1 MKLFRKLFG
10 KEPAKSNTTV
20 KQQGKS
26 SISVIGNVTDSYIGC
41 TININEIEPQ
51 WQDRLNAYIATLQQ
65 FKPKT
70 ALSLLEKLEASFASC
85 AKKPSQEFRSLI
97 SFQKGMCYRFLDE
110 RKKMCECFITAY
122 NENATVLE
130 FEEQAALSYFKIED
144 TTKANE
150 LADKLLLKNEYNT
163 IAWYIKFLSTTPYD
177 FNSIPAFVRQNI
189 MFQYMLYNYFNV
201 KNIYEYISQMKVFSM
216 LPDIKNYNPQDVTIA
231 NFDENIFY
239 LNVFFADYIHNYF
252 FSFCTLNEGDIEI
265 LKILKVLL
273 GKILSKIEG
282 SELEKEYGTLFL
294 LNAYVEYILIKDAR
308 YIPEMRNHYLQ
319 LESKNDI
326 LALLCANVLQLN
338 EQTDFAL
345 EILNDSELKGS
356 NIFYLRAFCYLKKND
371 KIQYRTAIQGWIN
384 SIEKI
389 DNYVVDNYLASI
401 FTLKDIGETDELKL
415 SDFIQN
421 KNFENQQL
429 KTLIETIVKSL
440 IKEELDS
447 YQLLDLNELTSGIQQ
462 PKLLLYIADTY
473 YYCRKYELAI
483 DLYKKFV
490 DRNIENRQLFFYIH
504 SLYIAKKNSDE
515 LLTLLEKWRLNFSF
529 QPYLLRIEADL
540 CVILRDWNRCLQIC
554 NTFLDKDK
562 QDEAFLSLKLKC
574 LDAINEDWCDNEIKS
589 MAKTFKDY
597 AFSIDQNIPIVANI
611 LINRGYFVEGMEIFY
626 KYSDKRNV
634 RSAYLLATLI
644 YSQKSQNRELLKE
657 FDKITDNCFIKY
669 ESNGEIHFFEMDKN
683 SNNLELY
690 NELLG
695 KKIGDTI
702 SIKKVSSK
710 DYTIRILRIMDKY
723 LYLHDKILEE
733 AKQPLSGLP
742 MESFNI
748 NSTDPEK
755 MKQDFISLFGQQGE
769 QEKLFRETAIN
780 SYYKGEL
787 SFTEVIMQA
796 FRNDYLSGYISLIHE
811 HNGITILPLSFYES
825 LPQPVN
831 TTNYVIDFS
840 SLAILYQIAKEH
852 NITYPNKFLIST
864 FIIDII
870 NSELRETQSKP
881 KSELSIVVTSE
892 DITTYWIPE
901 NAQQNYI
908 KYLENLLRWIEE
920 NCEAVVSTRVID
932 FKRNIDIEYEEN
944 DFIDYILNTLLVCE
958 DKQGILLTDDLVYFK
973 FNLAQI
979 QFSMS
984 TEQYM
989 KNILGDEH
997 PVLIEFIKNKYKGF
1011 TFTVKQLLDEFDKKM
1026 NSQDNYYN
1034 NCLENI
1040 SVFFAPQC
1048 VKLVNKITQSHLDIN
1063 QKEIEIKN
1071 IFINIF
1077 KNGPLSNEI
1086 INGFRQLLF
1095 LELNYSQDNL
1105 NFVCQ
1110 CLENV
1115 CQMLGIR
1122 K

>member
-371 KIQYRTAIQGWIN
+371 KIQYRTAI
-384 SIEKI
+384 
-389 DNYVVDNYLASI
+389 
-401 FTLKDIGETDELKL
+401 
-415 SDFIQN
+415 
-421 KNFENQQL
+421 
-429 KTLIETIVKSL
+429 
-440 IKEELDS
+440 
-447 YQLLDLNELTSGIQQ
+447 
-462 PKLLLYIADTY
+462 
-473 YYCRKYELAI
+473 
-483 DLYKKFV
+483 
-490 DRNIENRQLFFYIH
+490 
-504 SLYIAKKNSDE
+504 
-515 LLTLLEKWRLNFSF
+515 
-529 QPYLLRIEADL
+529 
-540 CVILRDWNRCLQIC
+540 
-554 NTFLDKDK
+554 
-562 QDEAFLSLKLKC
+562 
-574 LDAINEDWCDNEIKS
+574 
-589 MAKTFKDY
+589 
-597 AFSIDQNIPIVANI
+597 
-611 LINRGYFVEGMEIFY
+611 
-626 KYSDKRNV
+626 
-634 RSAYLLATLI
+634 RS
-644 YSQKSQNRELLKE
+644 
-657 FDKITDNCFIKY
+657 
-669 ESNGEIHFFEMDKN
+669 
-683 SNNLELY
+683 
-690 NELLG
+690 
-695 KKIGDTI
+695 
-702 SIKKVSSK
+702 
-710 DYTIRILRIMDKY
+710 
-723 LYLHDKILEE
+723 
-733 AKQPLSGLP
+733 
-742 MESFNI
+742 
-748 NSTDPEK
+748 
-755 MKQDFISLFGQQGE
+755 
-769 QEKLFRETAIN
+769 
-780 SYYKGEL
+780 
-787 SFTEVIMQA
+787 
-796 FRNDYLSGYISLIHE
+796 
-811 HNGITILPLSFYES
+811 
-825 LPQPVN
+825 
-831 TTNYVIDFS
+831 
-840 SLAILYQIAKEH
+840 
-852 NITYPNKFLIST
+852 
-864 FIIDII
+864 
-870 NSELRETQSKP
+870 
-881 KSELSIVVTSE
+881 
-892 DITTYWIPE
+892 
-901 NAQQNYI
+901 
-908 KYLENLLRWIEE
+908 
-920 NCEAVVSTRVID
+920 
-932 FKRNIDIEYEEN
+932 
-944 DFIDYILNTLLVCE
+944 
-958 DKQGILLTDDLVYFK
+958 
-973 FNLAQI
+973 
-979 QFSMS
+979 
-984 TEQYM
+984 
-989 KNILGDEH
+989 
-997 PVLIEFIKNKYKGF
+997 
-1011 TFTVKQLLDEFDKKM
+1011 
-1026 NSQDNYYN
+1026 
-1034 NCLENI
+1034 
-1040 SVFFAPQC
+1040 
-1048 VKLVNKITQSHLDIN
+1048 
-1063 QKEIEIKN
+1063 
-1071 IFINIF
+1071 
-1077 KNGPLSNEI
+1077 
-1086 INGFRQLLF
+1086 
-1095 LELNYSQDNL
+1095 
-1105 NFVCQ
+1105 
-1110 CLENV
+1110 
-1115 CQMLGIR
+1115 
-1122 K
+1122 